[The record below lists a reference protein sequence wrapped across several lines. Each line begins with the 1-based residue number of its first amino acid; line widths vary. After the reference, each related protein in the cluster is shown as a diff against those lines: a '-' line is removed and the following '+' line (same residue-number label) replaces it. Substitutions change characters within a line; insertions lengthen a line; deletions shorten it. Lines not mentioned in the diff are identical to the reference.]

1 MIYLLNYFN
10 KKKISLILLFTLLG
24 IVVSIYKGYGDDLDS
39 YAMILTFIR
48 ILEEGYYLPSRFYGY
63 PFGELFYGFLAY
75 HFGSFI
81 SSFLSYLMFLSS
93 LILIIKSYLKNLIF
107 DDKNLIFILLCFSN
121 PILFL
126 DNTNPSDAPLSL
138 FLFSLG
144 LFLYKKKL
152 LIYAGIFFALTI
164 ATRANYGLFVYTIIL
179 YDIFSKKKID
189 LKIIELLVLCTLITF
204 LFYFPAF
211 ILNKF
216 DISFI
221 SNPGGPEIQFMSL
234 LPRFFYKTFL
244 SYGIYSSI
252 LIFLIY
258 ILNFNYINKKI
269 LKYKL
274 EFILI
279 FLNLITF
286 LFIPTKT
293 SILSLAIILTYLI
306 IFELIKKKIIFFL
319 IISNFIFYI
328 ISYDIFDFKYK
339 YTGKC
344 DPIEAIGANF
354 KFKLKDGYFL
364 KRTKQMKN
372 KIECDSE
379 GFGDKAENY
388 LNGEKL
394 K

>member
-1 MIYLLNYFN
+1 MIYLLNFFN
-10 KKKISLILLFTLLG
+10 KKNISIVLSFTLLG
-24 IVVSIYKGYGDDLDS
+24 IVISIYKGYGDDIDS
-39 YAMILTFIR
+39 YAMIKTFIR
-48 ILEEGYYLPSRFYGY
+48 IIKEGYYLPSRFYGY
-63 PFGELFYGFLAY
+63 PFGELFYGFLAF

-81 SSFLSYLMFLSS
+81 SSFLSYIMFLSS
-93 LILIIKSYLKNLIF
+93 LLLIIKCYSKNLIF
-107 DDKNLIFILLCFSN
+107 DNKNLIFVLLCFSN
-121 PILFL
+121 PVLFL

-144 LFLYKKKL
+144 FFLYKKKL
-152 LIYAGIFFALTI
+152 LFYAGIFFALTI
-164 ATRANYGLFVYTIIL
+164 ATRANYGLFVYAIIL
-179 YDIFSKKKID
+179 YDVFLKKKID
-189 LKIIELLVLCTLITF
+189 LKIFELLVLCTLITF
-204 LFYFPAF
+204 LFYYPAF

-221 SNPGGPEIQFMSL
+221 TNPGGPEIQFMSL

-258 ILNFNYINKKI
+258 ILNFNYINKRI
-269 LKYKL
+269 SKYKL

-293 SILSLAIILTYLI
+293 SIISLAIILTYLI
-306 IFELIKKKIIFFL
+306 IFELIKKKIIIF
-319 IISNFIFYI
+319 IIMSNFIFYI

-339 YTGKC
+339 YSGKC
-344 DPIEAIGANF
+344 DPIEAIGAEFNF
-354 KFKLKDGYFL
+354 QINDGYFV

-372 KIECDSE
+372 KIMCDSK
-379 GFGDKAENY
+379 GFGDKSKNY
-388 LNGEKL
+388 LNGKKL